1 MLQQIIDIKVVI
13 IFLQQKLEADS
24 LEVKASKEQA
34 LQDLQQQRQLNTDLE
49 LRATELS
56 KQLEMEKET

>member
-1 MLQQIIDIKVVI
+1 MLQQLIDIKVVI

-49 LRATELS
+49 HRATELS
-56 KQLEMEKET
+56 KQVEVEKET

>member
-56 KQLEMEKET
+56 KQVEVEKET

>member
-34 LQDLQQQRQLNTDLE
+34 LQDLQQQRELNTDLE

-56 KQLEMEKET
+56 KQVEVEKET

>member
-1 MLQQIIDIKVVI
+1 M
-13 IFLQQKLEADS
+13 

-34 LQDLQQQRQLNTDLE
+34 LQGLQQQRQLNTDLE
-49 LRATELS
+49 LRVTELS

>member
-56 KQLEMEKET
+56 RQVEVEKET

>member
-1 MLQQIIDIKVVI
+1 MLQQILDIKVVI

-56 KQLEMEKET
+56 KQVEVEKET

>member
-1 MLQQIIDIKVVI
+1 MKIVI

-56 KQLEMEKET
+56 KQVEVEKET

>member
-34 LQDLQQQRQLNTDLE
+34 LQDLQQQRRLNTDLE

-56 KQLEMEKET
+56 KQVEVEKET

>member
-56 KQLEMEKET
+56 KQVEMEKET

>member
-1 MLQQIIDIKVVI
+1 M
-13 IFLQQKLEADS
+13 

-49 LRATELS
+49 LRVTELS

>member
-1 MLQQIIDIKVVI
+1 MLQQIIDIKVV

-56 KQLEMEKET
+56 KQVEVEKET